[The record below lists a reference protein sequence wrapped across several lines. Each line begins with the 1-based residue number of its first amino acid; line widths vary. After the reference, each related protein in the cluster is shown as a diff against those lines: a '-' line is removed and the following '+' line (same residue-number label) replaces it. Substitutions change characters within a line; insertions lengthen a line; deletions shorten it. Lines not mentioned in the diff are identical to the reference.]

1 MIGIMVGLVSTL
13 LILAMLV
20 VVLIKIHARRHP
32 QYDTNVNNRGAI
44 TRNNTLGMLSNIMS
58 IVTIYGHKHFK

>member
-1 MIGIMVGLVSTL
+1 MVGLVSTL

-44 TRNNTLGMLSNIMS
+44 TRNNTLGMFSYIMS
-58 IVTIYGHKHFK
+58 IV